1 MELNM
6 RVEILTGSS
15 RRRLEEMINE
25 RLRYYDPLEI
35 IDIKFSGS
43 GNHSA
48 YSTDEYSAMII
59 YK

>member
-1 MELNM
+1 M

-43 GNHSA
+43 A
-48 YSTDEYSAMII
+48 II
-59 YK
+59 QHIVPMSILP